1 MRGDVDRII
10 ELVRRVYSD
19 VTCEQLRVVHPG
31 ADDDGLWFFT
41 RPGVSN
47 EVQIESSSG
56 RCPFL
61 IEHNDTDERRTG
73 DTPEAVAG
81 VILEWLRGS

>member
-61 IEHNDTDERRTG
+61 IEHNDTDERRTR